1 MRWIGADLRKTLHTK
16 WLWFVW
22 ILAGILGRMTKQAAK
37 GQVAWNCMVVT
48 SMILISEIFWLFELK
63 SKKDEV
69 VLCTKNGNRWMYQIK
84 AGIMWGITCLT
95 LVTFSL

>member
-1 MRWIGADLRKTLHTK
+1 MRWIGAELRKTLYTK

-37 GQVAWNCMVVT
+37 GQVAWKCMVVT

-84 AGIMWGITCLT
+84 AGIMWGIGLLIL
-95 LVTFSL
+95 LVLSL